1 MPIHVSEQQFASLV
15 EQAIAS
21 LPDEFRAKL
30 GNVSVEV
37 QPLPSPEMLQ
47 AAAPRPCR
55 AQNLLGLYHGV
66 PLTKKTVWAPYDWP
80 EQIFLFQR
88 NIEAICDSPAQIVA
102 QARRTVLHEIGH
114 HFGMSEEDLDELG
127 YA

>member
-1 MPIHVSEQQFASLV
+1 MPIRVSEEQFARLV
-15 EQAIAS
+15 DQAIAS
-21 LPDEFRAKL
+21 LPDEFRARMD
-30 GNVSVEV
+30 NVSVEV
-37 QPLPSPEMLQ
+37 LPLPTSEMLRTAQ
-47 AAAPRPCR
+47 PRPCR
-55 AQNLLGLYHGV
+55 PERLLGLYHGV

-88 NIEAICDSPAQIVA
+88 NIEAICDSPAQIVS
-102 QARRTVLHEIGH
+102 QVRRTVLHEIGH